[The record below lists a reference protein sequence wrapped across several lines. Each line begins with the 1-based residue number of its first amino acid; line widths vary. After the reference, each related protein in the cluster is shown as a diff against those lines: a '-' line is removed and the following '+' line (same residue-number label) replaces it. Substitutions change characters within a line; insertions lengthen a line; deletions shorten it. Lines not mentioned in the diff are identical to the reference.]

1 MPIVTIQTVADYA
14 GVSRATVSR
23 VLNNNPKVDSEI
35 RDRVL
40 QAVEILGYQPNR
52 VARRLRT
59 QSRDVIGVIISDIQ
73 NPHFTSIIRGIED
86 IAYLHQMNIVL
97 CNSDEDSTKLQTYVR
112 VMQAESV
119 AGMIVVPTHAD
130 QERDVLKSIQHN
142 GIPIILLDRE
152 IEGFDVDSVQVDHY
166 HGAYEAVAHL
176 IRLGRRRIGIIYNDF
191 STGWQRYQG
200 YRDAL
205 KDADIPSDISLV
217 KTSDHKRE
225 SAYDRTRELMA
236 LKNPPDALFTAFNLV
251 TLGALHVLHELH
263 VRVPQ
268 DIALVGFDDMP
279 WADELFSPLTAV
291 AQPTYE
297 LGQTA
302 AKLLLRRL
310 NTPDAPFQNEILPT
324 HLIVRQSCG
333 STL

>member
-14 GVSRATVSR
+14 RVSRATVSR

-35 RDRVL
+35 RERVL

-86 IAYLHQMNIVL
+86 VAYVRQMNIVL
-97 CNSDEDSTKLQTYVR
+97 CNSDEDSSKLQTYLR

-119 AGMIVVPTHAD
+119 AGLIVVPTHAD
-130 QERDVLKSIQHN
+130 QEREALQSIQRN

-152 IEGFDVDSVQVDHY
+152 IEGFEVDSVQVDHR

-200 YRDAL
+200 YIDAL
-205 KDADIPSDISLV
+205 NEAHIPIDRTLV

-225 SAYDRTRELMA
+225 SSYDRTRELMA
-236 LKNPPDALFTAFNLV
+236 LPVPPDALFTAFNLV
-251 TLGALHVLHELH
+251 TLGALHVLHELGA
-263 VRVPQ
+263 RVPQ
-268 DIALVGFDDMP
+268 DVALVGFDDMP

-302 AKLLLRRL
+302 ARLLLRRL

-324 HLIVRQSCG
+324 QLIVRQSCG
-333 STL
+333 SAL

>member
-14 GVSRATVSR
+14 RVSRATVSR
-23 VLNNNPKVDSEI
+23 VLNNNPKVDSDI
-35 RDRVL
+35 RERVL
-40 QAVEILGYQPNR
+40 QAVEVLGYQPNR

-86 IAYLHQMNIVL
+86 TAYLNQMNLVL
-97 CNSDEDSTKLQTYVR
+97 CNSDEDSIKFRTYLR

-119 AGMIVVPTHAD
+119 AGLIVVPTHAD
-130 QERDVLKSIQHN
+130 QEREALESIKRN

-152 IEGFDVDSVQVDHY
+152 IEGFEVDAVRIDHRL
-166 HGAYEAVAHL
+166 GAYQAVSHL
-176 IRLGRRRIGIIYNDF
+176 IRLGRQRIGIIYNDV
-191 STGWQRYQG
+191 STGWQRYAG
-200 YRDAL
+200 YTDAL
-205 KDADIPSDISLV
+205 NEAGIPIDLDLV
-217 KTSDHKRE
+217 KTSDHTRE
-225 SAYDRTRELMA
+225 SSYDRTRDLMR
-236 LKNPPDALFTAFNLV
+236 LSSPPDALFTSFNMV

-263 VRVPQ
+263 IDVPQ
-268 DIALVGFDDMP
+268 DVALVGFDDMP

-302 AKLLLRRL
+302 ARLLLERL
-310 NTPDAPFQNEILPT
+310 NAPDSPFQTAVLPT
-324 HLIVRQSCG
+324 QLIVRQSCG
-333 STL
+333 SAL